1 MIAKRGRRLGARAR
15 GGGWRRVMSFV
26 LAVAMSVMGLSPATA
41 MAADVK
47 VTSDPQ
53 YYLDNPVLAD
63 SVVIPGGGNACYD
76 SWPTRNGSTLY
87 VRGHDTGIFM
97 YCLQQPKEGRQGP
110 GTVVNIEGT
119 QTYDM
124 SLNTSTWK
132 LSFAP
137 RKGTWTQDAML
148 NAALGNK
155 FFAEKEYAG
164 NVKKIQQETQRLI
177 WVLGNTG
184 GRLDRNYW
192 LAYCGGRTNSG
203 ITGGDESD
211 AFWNRLTTYIR
222 QNKKNYV
229 ARGIRLA
236 KTDGGQDV
244 GTFWV
249 VPKNGKLSVRKS
261 SADPGVTDGNPCYDL
276 STAVYKAYGSE
287 ANAKADR
294 GAIATFKVKADGT
307 TDAQDVSASKLADG
321 KTVYVRETAAGRN
334 YRLDSTVH
342 SVTLKPGKTVTL
354 NVKDEPGTDPNWAM
368 VQKVDADGNEVSA
381 DLARDAQGGS
391 TLKGAQFTVRYY
403 ANTDGITSGAPTR
416 TWVYE
421 TGENGM
427 VRFDK
432 SDPVSGDATYKN
444 SKGAVV
450 LPLGTFTVQETRAPQ
465 GYSLTDGSFHTFVE
479 SMKADGTIVR
489 KNLDN
494 WDQKNAD
501 KDVEGRA
508 VADQVLTGRFRMG
521 KVDLETSQG
530 KALAAAEIG
539 GAQYS
544 VTNANA
550 NPVKVGGK
558 YYASGSVV
566 ATYTAGA
573 DGVFESGEL
582 PYGTYEVREVRAP
595 KGYTV
600 NSSWVGRVTISGKGG
615 VVDGGAA
622 PDQVIRGDLALTKTA
637 EDGKSTM
644 GGVAWLVTS
653 KATGESHVVMTD
665 ASGRLDTSASHAKHS
680 YKTNANDAAVTV
692 AADGSVTVDE
702 SKLDPTAGVW
712 FTGSKDAKWS
722 ADGNTYTIDG
732 HTAKPND
739 SLGALPYDT
748 YTVRELRTSAT
759 VGHDLVTQAVT
770 VQSVGTIDWGTVK
783 DSDFHIQTSATD
795 SQTGTHT
802 GVTTVKDTIT
812 DVVTYSGLK
821 VGTEYTLV
829 ATPHLVNADGTDGG
843 ALKDASGKAY
853 STSVK
858 FTPKQA
864 TGTVKVSL
872 DIDSGGLAG
881 RKIVMFEDC
890 KEGKDTVAVH
900 QDIKDSD
907 QTVSYPAIGTTA
919 SNAEGDKVVPASDQ
933 CEVTDTISYKGLV
946 PGEAYTVTG
955 TLHYVGDNGT
965 DGGAV
970 KGADGKAVTASTTIQ
985 PTAAD
990 GTATVSFKFDA
1001 SSMQGKKVVAF
1012 ETLTQAGADKK
1023 QVTITKH
1030 ENAGDTAQTV
1040 SFPSVHTNATDKE
1053 TGTHEAL
1060 GSETVTV
1067 TDEVSYDGLVPGKEY
1082 TVTGT
1087 LHVKADDGFDAGT
1100 LLSDGSVS
1108 ADGKATGDAAP
1119 VTATSTFTPNAANG
1133 KVTLTFSFPRTKLQ
1147 GKSVVAFET
1156 VSRNGVTYATHADI
1170 TDADQTVNVP
1180 SVHTTATGKDTGTHE
1195 TLGTESTTVKD
1206 EVKYTNLTPGKEYTV
1221 TGALHVKGTDD
1232 KGNVTDLGILLK
1244 DGRAYDPKTGKVSD
1258 LTTTST
1264 GNGTAA
1270 GLFSAGTLK
1279 RLAADLD
1286 KSGSEK
1292 LTFTYVGSKYEL
1304 TKKDGTY
1311 TVSQGDSLTLTFDK
1325 NGNAKDLK
1333 IQESTSSS
1341 SWMLGQE
1348 VDGKWV
1354 VTAPDGTKKTY
1365 ASEEEYENEVAKA
1378 GLASMIVAYDANG
1391 KQVDSFDVSSTPS
1404 ESDSNAAQTESVK
1417 LDKDGLPTDAVKATK
1432 TFKPEKANGS
1442 VTLEFGFDG
1451 SKLLGRSV
1459 VAFENVSR
1467 DGKTVATHA
1476 DITDADQTVNVPKIG
1491 TVATGENG
1499 DKQVTC
1505 GKTSV
1510 TDTVSYSNLIPGH
1523 TYTVT
1528 GHLVDANGKAV
1539 SDEASTTFTA
1549 KENYGSAQVKISV
1562 DTSSLGGTKIV
1573 AFETLR
1579 DEGKHVVAQHEDVN
1593 DADQAVTVEK
1603 PSTPVT
1609 PSTPSNPTTN
1619 MPQLGG
1625 SAIWIVLVAAGA
1637 AIAVGYAYNRRH
1649 AAGADAPEDENPTE

>member
-1 MIAKRGRRLGARAR
+1 MLARDRGSGSSRYR
-15 GGGWRRVMSFV
+15 GGRWRRFLSLV
-26 LAVAMSVMGLSPATA
+26 LSVAMSVMGLSPATA
-41 MAADVK
+41 VAADVK

-53 YYLDNPVLAD
+53 YYLDNPVLAQNVPCEG
-63 SVVIPGGGNACYD
+63 SQCFD
-76 SWPTRNGSTLY
+76 SWPERDGSYLY
-87 VRGHDTGIFM
+87 VRGENTGIFT
-97 YCLQQPKEGRQGP
+97 YCIEQPKEHREGP
-110 GTVVNIEGT
+110 GAVVNIEGT
-119 QTYDM
+119 PTFNRTVD
-124 SLNTSTWK
+124 TKTWELK
-132 LSFAP
+132 KSSVT
-137 RKGTWTQDAML
+137 GTWTQDGML
-148 NAALGNK
+148 NVALGMK
-155 FFAEKEYAG
+155 FFAEVEYAG
-164 NVKKIQQETQRLI
+164 NVNKIQQEDQRLI
-177 WVLGNTG
+177 WALGNSG
-184 GRLDRNYW
+184 GMLDHKYW
-192 LAYCGGRTNSG
+192 LAYCGRRTNPS

-211 AFWNRLTTYIR
+211 AFWNRLTSYIAA
-222 QNKKNYV
+222 NKPYYT

-244 GTFWV
+244 ATFWV
-249 VPKNGKLSVRKS
+249 VPKNGKLSVRKAS
-261 SADPGVTDGNPCYDL
+261 SDPSVTDGNPCYDL

-287 ANAKADR
+287 ANAKADKDPV
-294 GAIATFKVKADGT
+294 ATIKIKADGT
-307 TDAQDVSASKLADG
+307 SVAQNVTASKLADG

-334 YRLDSTVH
+334 YRLDTTIHKVA
-342 SVTLKPGKTVTL
+342 LQPGKTVTL
-354 NVKDEPGTDPNWAM
+354 NVKDEPGADPNWAM
-368 VQKVDADGNEVSA
+368 VQKVDADGNKVSA
-381 DLARDAQGGS
+381 DFASDAQGAS

-403 ANTDGITSGAPTR
+403 ANVDGDTSGTPTR

-421 TGENGM
+421 TGEDGK
-427 VRFDK
+427 VSFVT

-444 SKGAVV
+444 SKGDVV
-450 LPLGTFTVQETRAPQ
+450 LPLGTYTIQETKAPQ
-465 GYSLTDGSFHTFVE
+465 GYELTDGKAHTFVE
-479 SMKADGTIVR
+479 SMASNGKVVR

-550 NPVKVGGK
+550 NPVKVDGK

-600 NSSWVGRVTISGKGG
+600 NSSWVGKVTISGKGG
-615 VVDGGAA
+615 VVDGGTA

-680 YKTNANDAAVTV
+680 HKTNANDAAVTV

-702 SKLDPTAGVW
+702 SKLDPSAGVW

-722 ADGNTYTIDG
+722 ADGTSYTIDG
-732 HTAKPND
+732 HTARPND

-783 DSDFHIQTSATD
+783 DSDFHLQTSATD

-802 GVTTVKDTIT
+802 GIATAKDTIT

-843 ALKDASGKAY
+843 ALKDTSGKAY
-853 STSVK
+853 GTSVK

-864 TGTVKVSL
+864 NGSVKVSL
-872 DIDSGGLAG
+872 DIDSSRLAG
-881 RKIVMFEDC
+881 RKVVMFEDC
-890 KEGKDTVAVH
+890 KEGRDTVAVH

-907 QTVSYPAIGTTA
+907 QTISYPSIGTTA
-919 SNAEGDKVVPASDQ
+919 TNAEGDKVVPASDQ
-933 CEVTDTISYKGLV
+933 CEVTDTVSYKGLV

-955 TLHYVGDNGT
+955 TLHYVGDDGT
-965 DGGAV
+965 DGGVV
-970 KGADGKAVTASTTIQ
+970 KGSDGKAVTASTTIQ

-990 GTATVSFKFDA
+990 GSAKVTFKFDA

-1012 ETLTQAGADKK
+1012 ETLTQAGPDEKP
-1023 QVTITKH
+1023 VTITRH

-1040 SFPSVHTNATDKE
+1040 SFPTVHTNATDKE

-1067 TDEVSYDGLVPGKEY
+1067 TDEVSYDGLVPGREY
-1082 TVTGT
+1082 MVTGT
-1087 LHVKADDGFDAGT
+1087 LHVKADDGSDAGT
-1100 LLSDGSVS
+1100 LLSDGSIS
-1108 ADGKATGDAAP
+1108 ADGEAIGDAKP
-1119 VTATSTFTPNAANG
+1119 VTTTSTFTPTSASG
-1133 KVTLTFSFPRTKLQ
+1133 KVTLTFSFQGAKLQ
-1147 GKSVVAFET
+1147 GKSVVAFEN
-1156 VSRNGVTYATHADI
+1156 VSREGVTYATHADI
-1170 TDADQTVNVP
+1170 TDSDQTVNVP

-1244 DGRAYDPKTGKVSD
+1244 GGKVYNPKTGKVSE
-1258 LTTTST
+1258 LPPNTTGSDA
-1264 GNGTAA
+1264 AA

-1286 KSGSEK
+1286 KSGSDG

-1304 TKKDGTY
+1304 SKKDGTY
-1311 TVSQGDSLTLTFDK
+1311 TVSQGDSFSMTFDK
-1325 NGNAKDLK
+1325 DGSVKDLK
-1333 IQESTSSS
+1333 IQGSTSSTD
-1341 SWMLGQE
+1341 WLLGQE

-1378 GLASMIVAYDANG
+1378 GLDSTIVAYDANG
-1391 KQVDSFDVSSTPS
+1391 KQVDSFDVSSTFS
-1404 ESDSNAAQTESVK
+1404 ESDSNTAQTESVK
-1417 LDKDGLPTDAVKATK
+1417 LDKEGLPTDAVKATK

-1442 VTLEFGFDG
+1442 VTLEFNFDG

-1459 VAFENVSR
+1459 VAFEDVSR

-1476 DITDADQTVNVPKIG
+1476 DITDADQAVNVPKIG
-1491 TVATGENG
+1491 TVANGEG
-1499 DKQVTC
+1499 GGKQVAC
-1505 GKTSV
+1505 GKTTV
-1510 TDTVSYSNLIPGH
+1510 TDTVSYTNLIPGH

-1549 KENYGSAQVKISV
+1549 KENYGSAQVKIPI
-1562 DTSSLGGTKIV
+1562 DTSSLGGAKIV

-1579 DEGKHVVAQHEDVN
+1579 DEGKHVVARHEDVN

-1603 PSTPVT
+1603 PSTP
-1609 PSTPSNPTTN
+1609 PAPNTPSNPTTN

-1625 SAIWIVLVAAGA
+1625 SAIWILLVAAGA
-1637 AIAVGYAYNRRH
+1637 AIAVGHAYNRRH
-1649 AAGADAPEDENPTE
+1649 TTGVE